1 MRAIVCSEYGPP
13 SALVLRELP
22 DPQPG
27 PGQVLVRIHAAGVN
41 FVDALLI
48 GGSYQ
53 IRIPPPFVPGGDCA
67 GTVIATGAGVTGFA
81 PGDRVLA
88 SPGIGAYAEL
98 ITLAGAQLA
107 HMPANMDFAG
117 AAVFLQ
123 ANATAYFA
131 LVNRGG
137 LKAAE
142 TLLVLGAA
150 GGTGAAAVQVG
161 KALGARV
168 IAAASSAEKL
178 QACRALGADVLI
190 DYAAGDLRA
199 ELKAA
204 TGGRGVDLVFDPV
217 GGALAEPA
225 LRSCA
230 ENGRYLV
237 IGFASGEIPK
247 LPFNL
252 PLLKSCEVVGV
263 DWGGFA
269 GRHPEGG
276 RAVADAVLALYAQGR
291 LGDPPLAHYPLERT
305 AEAIA
310 DLAARRIAGKCV
322 IDVDL
327 DPSGHRP

>member
-1 MRAIVCSEYGPP
+1 MRAIVCVEYGPP
-13 SALVLRELP
+13 AALVLREMP
-22 DPQPG
+22 DPAPA

-48 GGSYQ
+48 GGTYQ

-67 GTVIATGAGVTGFA
+67 GTVVAVGGGVTDFA

-98 ITLAGAQLA
+98 IALWPAQLA
-107 HMPANMDFAG
+107 RMPDNMDFAG

-123 ANATAYFA
+123 ANATAHFA
-131 LVNRGG
+131 LVNRGAMRPG
-137 LKAAE
+137 E

-150 GGTGAAAVQVG
+150 GGTGAAAVQIG

-178 QACRALGADVLI
+178 AAARALGADVLI
-190 DYAAGDLRA
+190 DYATQDLRT

-225 LRSCA
+225 LRSMA
-230 ENGRYLV
+230 EYGRYLV

-252 PLLKSCEVVGV
+252 ALLKSCQVVGV
-263 DWGGFA
+263 DWGGCA
-269 GRHPEGG
+269 GRHPEMAREVTAAAIGM
-276 RAVADAVLALYAQGR
+276 YAAGK
-291 LGDPPLAHYPLERT
+291 LGDPPLSRYPLERT
-305 AEAIA
+305 ADAIA

-322 IDVDL
+322 VEIV
-327 DPSGHRP
+327 

>member
-13 SALVLRELP
+13 AALVLSELP

-48 GGSYQ
+48 GGKYQ
-53 IRIPPPFVPGGDCA
+53 VRIPPPFIPGGDCA
-67 GTVIATGAGVTGFA
+67 GVVIATGAGISDFA

-98 ITLAGAQLA
+98 ITLVPAQLSR
-107 HMPANMDFAG
+107 MPANMDFAG

-123 ANATAYFA
+123 ASATAQFA

-137 LKAAE
+137 LKAGE

-168 IAAASSAEKL
+168 IAAASSADKL
-178 QACRALGADVLI
+178 EACRALGADVLI
-190 DYAAGDLRA
+190 DYAAQDLRA

-204 TGGRGVDLVFDPV
+204 TGGRGVDMVFDPV
-217 GGALAEPA
+217 GGALAEPS

-237 IGFASGEIPK
+237 IGFASGDIPK

-252 PLLKSCEVVGV
+252 PLLKSCQVVGV

-269 GRHPEGG
+269 ARHPENG
-276 RAVADAVLALYAQGR
+276 RAVTDAVLALYAQGR
-291 LGDPPLAHYPLERT
+291 LTDPPLAHYPLERT
-305 AEAIA
+305 ADAIA
-310 DLAARRIAGKCV
+310 DVAARRIAGKCV
-322 IDVDL
+322 IDL
-327 DPSGHRP
+327 

>member
-13 SALVLRELP
+13 SALVLSELP

-67 GTVIATGAGVTGFA
+67 GTVIATGAGVTDFA
-81 PGDRVLA
+81 AGDRVLV

-98 ITLAGAQLA
+98 ITLAPVQLA
-107 HMPANMDFAG
+107 RMPANMDFAG

-150 GGTGAAAVQVG
+150 GGTGAAAIQVG

-168 IAAASSAEKL
+168 IAAASSAAKL
-178 QACRALGADVLI
+178 EACRALGADVLI
-190 DYAAGDLRA
+190 DYASQDLRA

-252 PLLKSCEVVGV
+252 PLLKSCQVVGV

-269 GRHPEGG
+269 RRHPEAG
-276 RAVADAVLALYAQGR
+276 RAVTDAVLALYAQGR
-291 LGDPPLAHYPLERT
+291 LSDPPLAHYPLERT

-322 IDVDL
+322 IDVAPE
-327 DPSGHRP
+327 PSGHRP

>member
-1 MRAIVCSEYGPP
+1 MRAIVCAEYGPP
-13 SALVLRELP
+13 SALVLRDLP
-22 DPQPG
+22 DPVPG

-48 GGSYQ
+48 GGRYQ

-67 GTVIATGAGVTGFA
+67 GTVVAPGEGVDGFA

-98 ITLAGAQLA
+98 IALAPAQLA
-107 HMPANMDFAG
+107 RMPANMGFAG

-123 ANATAYFA
+123 ANATAYLA
-131 LVNRGG
+131 LVNRGALRPG
-137 LKAAE
+137 D
-142 TLLVLGAA
+142 TLLVLGAS
-150 GGTGAAAVQVG
+150 GGTGAAAVQLG

-178 QACRALGADVLI
+178 AACRALGADVLI
-190 DYAAGDLRA
+190 DYASQDLRT
-199 ELKAA
+199 ELKTA
-204 TGGRGVDLVFDPV
+204 TGGRGVDVVFDPV

-252 PLLKSCEVVGV
+252 PLLKSCQVVGV

-269 GRHPEGG
+269 GRHPEAG
-276 RAVADAVLALYAQGR
+276 RAVTDAVIALYADGT
-291 LGDPPLAHYPLERT
+291 LSDPPLAHYPLERT

-322 IDVDL
+322 IDVG
-327 DPSGHRP
+327 PE